1 MVKYVNFVLFHFFS
15 RAKEKLQ
22 DTELQ
27 GQQLRVS
34 DILDKILVTLPRS
47 EVIIHRQGMIGHKYH
62 HTYNHDPV
70 KQLVAKP

>member
-1 MVKYVNFVLFHFFS
+1 MDFTGIMVKYIFCAFSFFS

-22 DTELQ
+22 DIELQ

-47 EVIIHRQGMIGHKYH
+47 EGDHPPSGHVR
-62 HTYNHDPV
+62 T
-70 KQLVAKP
+70 LI